1 MNQIESGSALS
12 AFSLYI
18 GALHDPLRSW
28 FLILIFVVPICK
40 HLAKFICRPLCG
52 KILLGNFSIQNIT
65 FDTEVRAIM
74 TFGEMVKYARKQLSM
89 TQTELAKALGVSFAT
104 VNRWENGQVNPSSL
118 AQKAFEDFCESSFI
132 SFPRE

>member
-1 MNQIESGSALS
+1 M
-12 AFSLYI
+12 
-18 GALHDPLRSW
+18 
-28 FLILIFVVPICK
+28 
-40 HLAKFICRPLCG
+40 AKYC
-52 KILLGNFSIQNIT
+52 LGNFSIKNIT

-89 TQTELAKALGVSFAT
+89 TQTERAKALGGSFAT

>member
-1 MNQIESGSALS
+1 M
-12 AFSLYI
+12 
-18 GALHDPLRSW
+18 
-28 FLILIFVVPICK
+28 
-40 HLAKFICRPLCG
+40 AKYC
-52 KILLGNFSIQNIT
+52 LGNFSIQNIT

-118 AQKAFEDFCESSFI
+118 AQKAFEVSCESSFI
-132 SFPRE
+132 SFPRD

>member
-1 MNQIESGSALS
+1 M
-12 AFSLYI
+12 
-18 GALHDPLRSW
+18 
-28 FLILIFVVPICK
+28 
-40 HLAKFICRPLCG
+40 AKYC
-52 KILLGNFSIQNIT
+52 LGNFSIQNIT

-74 TFGEMVKYARKQLSM
+74 TFGEMVKYARKQQSM

>member
-1 MNQIESGSALS
+1 M
-12 AFSLYI
+12 
-18 GALHDPLRSW
+18 
-28 FLILIFVVPICK
+28 
-40 HLAKFICRPLCG
+40 AKYC
-52 KILLGNFSIQNIT
+52 LGNFSIQNIT

-89 TQTELAKALGVSFAT
+89 TQTELAK
-104 VNRWENGQVNPSSL
+104 VNPSSL

>member
-1 MNQIESGSALS
+1 M
-12 AFSLYI
+12 
-18 GALHDPLRSW
+18 
-28 FLILIFVVPICK
+28 
-40 HLAKFICRPLCG
+40 AKYC
-52 KILLGNFSIQNIT
+52 LGNFSIQNIT

-118 AQKAFEDFCESSFI
+118 PQKAIEDFCETRFI

>member
-28 FLILIFVVPICK
+28 FLILIFV
-40 HLAKFICRPLCG
+40 
-52 KILLGNFSIQNIT
+52 

>member
-1 MNQIESGSALS
+1 M
-12 AFSLYI
+12 
-18 GALHDPLRSW
+18 
-28 FLILIFVVPICK
+28 
-40 HLAKFICRPLCG
+40 AKYC
-52 KILLGNFSIQNIT
+52 LGNFSIQNIT

-89 TQTELAKALGVSFAT
+89 TQTELAKALGVCFAT

>member
-1 MNQIESGSALS
+1 
-12 AFSLYI
+12 
-18 GALHDPLRSW
+18 
-28 FLILIFVVPICK
+28 
-40 HLAKFICRPLCG
+40 
-52 KILLGNFSIQNIT
+52 
-65 FDTEVRAIM
+65 
-74 TFGEMVKYARKQLSM
+74 M